1 MFNKDSFYSAIRKSQ
16 QILGLKVLILRLHYM
31 TIYFAVV
38 KFPNKELVTTKG
50 FASSRFKKQIPKS
63 LSWLLGNLDT
73 EYNKKKKQKNL
84 ISKTWYLK
92 FYYVLQLSNLVRLV
106 GITKK
111 DHLNDLIMTV

>member
-16 QILGLKVLILRLHYM
+16 QILGLKVLILRLRYM